1 MVMIGDSILLLPP
14 YFEVNCEGP
23 NGQSTLSAVNPQ
35 RHLRLLP
42 DAVIWSDLACSR
54 TLE

>member
-1 MVMIGDSILLLPP
+1 MIGDSILLLLP
-14 YFEVNCEGP
+14 YFEVNCEGQ

-35 RHLRLLP
+35 RHPTLLP
-42 DAVIWSDLACSR
+42 DAVIWSDMAFP